1 MSKKHFIQLAD
12 MVRDNRAAFS
22 DAAIEKLADFC
33 RNQNPHFNRARF
45 IDYING
51 NCGPCGG
58 KR

>member
-1 MSKKHFIQLAD
+1 MSKKHFIQ
-12 MVRDNRAAFS
+12 
-22 DAAIEKLADFC
+22 LADFC

>member
-1 MSKKHFIQLAD
+1 MLTAKIAYAKCRSRKETNMSKKHFIQ
-12 MVRDNRAAFS
+12 
-22 DAAIEKLADFC
+22 LADFC